1 MGCIVRPR
9 STCVA
14 GSRIRR
20 DIVRWWS
27 VALAAAAASGLLVA
41 NAGAADYYQQ
51 RLPDGVD
58 TLMPRYYD
66 YRAPRAYYPDEA
78 PVALRID
85 VNPGAVGYFPQ
96 PYVGVL
102 PPPSAPAPIVTPVGA
117 PVAYAPSGYPAPVGA
132 YAPPPVPGYAP
143 APVVPTVGARSQPIC
158 GVFRY
163 WRDGRCVDARG
174 Y

>member
-1 MGCIVRPR
+1 M
-9 STCVA
+9 
-14 GSRIRR
+14 RR
-20 DIVRWWS
+20 WS
-27 VALAAAAASGLLVA
+27 VVLAAAAASGLLIA
-41 NAGAADYYQQ
+41 NASAADYYQQ

-66 YRAPRAYYPDEA
+66 YRAPRAYYIDEA

-85 VNPGAVGYFPQ
+85 VNPGPLGYAPQ
-96 PYVGVL
+96 PYVGVP
-102 PPPSAPAPIVTPVGA
+102 PPPSAPAAIVTPVAA
-117 PVAYAPSGYPAPVGA
+117 PLAYAPSGYPAPVGA
-132 YAPPPVPGYAP
+132 YAPPPVQGYAP
-143 APVVPTVGARSQPIC
+143 APIAPTVGARPQPIC

>member
-1 MGCIVRPR
+1 VRR
-9 STCVA
+9 S
-14 GSRIRR
+14 
-20 DIVRWWS
+20 S
-27 VALAAAAASGLLVA
+27 VVLAAAAASAVLVA
-41 NAGAADYYQQ
+41 TAHAADYYQQ

-66 YRAPRAYYPDEA
+66 YRAPRAYYIDEA

-85 VNPGAVGYFPQ
+85 VNPGPLGYAPQ
-96 PYVGVL
+96 PYAAVP
-102 PPPSAPAPIVTPVGA
+102 PPPSPPATIVTPVGA
-117 PVAYAPSGYPAPVGA
+117 PLAYAPSGYPAPVGA
-132 YAPPPVPGYAP
+132 YAPPPVLGYGP
-143 APVVPTVGARSQPIC
+143 APVVPTLGARSQPIC